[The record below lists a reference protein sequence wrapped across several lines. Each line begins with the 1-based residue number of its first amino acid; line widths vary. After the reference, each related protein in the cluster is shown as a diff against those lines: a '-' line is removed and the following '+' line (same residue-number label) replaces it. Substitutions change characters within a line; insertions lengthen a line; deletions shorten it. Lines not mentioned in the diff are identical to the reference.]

1 MTFVESI
8 NTVVFKKYAN
18 FNGRASRSEYWW
30 YALFMFLIQIL
41 AMTLFSNLYSYQE
54 YNPIKIIISLALF
67 LPSLGV
73 NIRRLHDT
81 NKSGWWLLSPLA
93 IGAIFGALAYILT
106 LIGVGTSAIFLVAI
120 SIGITN
126 LYLFYLM
133 LKISDKGENKYGHNC
148 CSI

>member
-1 MTFVESI
+1 M
-8 NTVVFKKYAN
+8 
-18 FNGRASRSEYWW
+18 
-30 YALFMFLIQIL
+30 
-41 AMTLFSNLYSYQE
+41 
-54 YNPIKIIISLALF
+54 
-67 LPSLGV
+67 
-73 NIRRLHDT
+73 
-81 NKSGWWLLSPLA
+81 
-93 IGAIFGALAYILT
+93 GAIFGALAYILT

>member
-106 LIGVGTSAIFLVAI
+106 LIGEETSAIFLVAI

-133 LKISDKGENKYGHNC
+133 LK
-148 CSI
+148 